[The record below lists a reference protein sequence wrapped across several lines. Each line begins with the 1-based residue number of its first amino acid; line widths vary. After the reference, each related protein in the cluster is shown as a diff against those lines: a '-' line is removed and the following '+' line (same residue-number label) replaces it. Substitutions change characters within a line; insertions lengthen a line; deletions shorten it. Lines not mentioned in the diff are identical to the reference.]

1 MNPFT
6 TYAIVLKTINQFH
19 PQNGFELIKQLQENP
34 EIKSFLT
41 QNSYDHEVTSD
52 FAKDCI
58 DIAIEQIQSG
68 LVKGTVVNTKMGSL
82 VSIER
87 LTVNGHQ
94 YLSSLEK
101 PSLLK
106 EAKQILVEDGLPMT
120 PTSISKAVAKLLFR

>member
-1 MNPFT
+1 M
-6 TYAIVLKTINQFH
+6 
-19 PQNGFELIKQLQENP
+19 
-34 EIKSFLT
+34 
-41 QNSYDHEVTSD
+41 
-52 FAKDCI
+52 
-58 DIAIEQIQSG
+58 AIEQIQSG

-87 LTVNGHQ
+87 LTMNGHQ